1 MACKTWA
8 SVRAEFTQTTFR
20 YDFHTWERGRTIMQR
35 FRLMRIYVFLVVA
48 ALGIAIAAATIVRAV
63 TIVP

>member
-1 MACKTWA
+1 M
-8 SVRAEFTQTTFR
+8 E
-20 YDFHTWERGRTIMQR
+20 R